1 MKIFTAIILGL
12 FVAFTVTGCFNHHH
26 HKKNKS
32 VKSRQTLYVTPQ
44 ANPTEKPVVH
54 APVIISKPEKHA
66 EPEPVKVPAKDE
78 SVSPGERTPEK
89 KENEGWWF
97 W

>member
-12 FVAFTVTGCFNHHH
+12 FLAFTVTGCFSHHH

-32 VKSRQTLYVTPQ
+32 VKSKPTLYVKPPATPESKPDLHLPGII
-44 ANPTEKPVVH
+44 AKKEKPQEEEQVNV
-54 APVIISKPEKHA
+54 PVGPSK
-66 EPEPVKVPAKDE
+66 DT
-78 SVSPGERTPEK
+78 TPEK